1 MSQLVSTA
9 RASVVVAGEALASEF
24 QPVYNPART
33 DEVVG
38 EVAVGT
44 AEHVEQAVAAASA
57 AFRAWSSMPVQER
70 AAFLLAAADELA
82 GHVEDLATLLTREQ
96 GKVRWESVI
105 DVGGAAKILRYYTG
119 LADRLAADEVFR
131 QDERGTIYVGRRPV
145 GVTGI
150 IVPWNSPVYLAFLGL
165 APALLAGN
173 TVVVKPSEYAPLALG
188 RILEVLAAHLP
199 PGVVNTVPGGAEAGS
214 ALVAHPR
221 VRKVFFTGS
230 TATGQQVMRAA
241 AGNLKNLSL
250 ELGGN
255 DPAIVLASARI
266 DERLVDE
273 LVRAVFTLSGQICF
287 DVKRI
292 YVHESHYADFVEQ
305 YVAAVDRIVVGDGLD
320 PRTTIGPVNNRPQ
333 FERIQ
338 GLLDRTR
345 TAGATVHTVGTKL
358 DPVGW
363 DRGLFLL
370 PSVVTDVEPGA
381 EIVGCEQF
389 GPVVP
394 VLPYQTDEQAIALAN
409 DTEFGLSASIWSE
422 DREHALALARRLECG
437 SVFLNVHRLGASDMS
452 MPFGGFKGSGIGRG
466 HGMYSLDAC
475 TELQA
480 VADYVDVSGFPGPG
494 PR

>member
-1 MSQLVSTA
+1 MSQLVSTD
-9 RASVVVAGEALASEF
+9 RAAVVVAGKPVASQF
-24 QPVYNPART
+24 QPVHNPART

-44 AEHVEQAVAAASA
+44 AAHVERAVAAAADAFPGWSA
-57 AFRAWSSMPVQER
+57 TPATRRAEL
-70 AAFLLAAADELA
+70 LLAAADDLA
-82 GHVEDLATLLTREQ
+82 DHVDELATLLTREQ
-96 GKVRWESVI
+96 GKVRWESMI

-131 QDERGTIYVGRRPV
+131 RDDRGTVHLGRRPV

-188 RILEVLAAHLP
+188 RVLDVLAAHLP
-199 PGVVNTVPGGAEAGS
+199 AGVVNIVPGGAEAGS

-230 TATGQQVMRAA
+230 TATGQQVMRGA

-255 DPAIVLASARI
+255 DPAIVLPSARV
-266 DERLVDE
+266 DDRLVDE

-292 YVHESHYADFVEQ
+292 YVHRSRYADFVER
-305 YVAAVDRIVVGDGLD
+305 YLDAVDRIVVGDGLD
-320 PRTTIGPVNNRPQ
+320 PASTIGPVNNRPQ
-333 FERIQ
+333 FERVRDLIE
-338 GLLDRTR
+338 RTR
-345 TAGATVHTVGTKL
+345 AAGATVRTVGRKL
-358 DPVGW
+358 DPEGW

-394 VLPYQTDEQAIALAN
+394 VLPYDTDEQVVAYAN
-409 DTEFGLSASIWSE
+409 DTEFGLSASVWGE
-422 DREHALALARRLECG
+422 DREHALSVARRLECG
-437 SVFLNVHRLGASDMS
+437 SVFLNVHRLGASDMT

-475 TELQA
+475 TELQ
-480 VADYVDVSGFPGPG
+480 VIADYVDVSGFPGP
-494 PR
+494 PPS